1 MRLFAAG
8 MLSASEDAETAAE
21 AHARFFNDF
30 MRAGGQSWPTTPEPE
45 WIADHLPAIHDL
57 RAAIDWLFERPDLS
71 DIALE
76 LTSRTLYLFVRSGLM
91 ADCRRYAD
99 TAIAQLTDTTPPGV
113 AARLL
118 RCSAWSLHFMDR
130 PLSRA
135 RALQAAELA
144 QEAGDPL
151 ERGFALANAT
161 RHAVF
166 LGLYDEARSLVDEA
180 RQCMA
185 QAQSGKLGGQVELAG
200 GVLAMGLDDPIEAR
214 RCYLKALDHA
224 RSLSDRT
231 LECFALINLAEAE
244 FAGGDA
250 KRAIE
255 VARQALERPVSDDGG
270 GYGWLRITF
279 ATFLSVAGDLRSAR
293 EAGVRA
299 LAVAREVGGHQ
310 LRYCMQQWT
319 LLGAREGRAGD
330 AAALQGFVDAS
341 YRAAGQKRQR
351 AERMVYGATLA
362 ALREALGEDEL
373 DTVMAEGSSWRQDEA
388 LAFTLNRLVHV
399 SPGGPQL

>member
-1 MRLFAAG
+1 
-8 MLSASEDAETAAE
+8 
-21 AHARFFNDF
+21 
-30 MRAGGQSWPTTPEPE
+30 
-45 WIADHLPAIHDL
+45 
-57 RAAIDWLFERPDLS
+57 
-71 DIALE
+71 
-76 LTSRTLYLFVRSGLM
+76 
-91 ADCRRYAD
+91 
-99 TAIAQLTDTTPPGV
+99 
-113 AARLL
+113 
-118 RCSAWSLHFMDR
+118 
-130 PLSRA
+130 
-135 RALQAAELA
+135 
-144 QEAGDPL
+144 
-151 ERGFALANAT
+151 
-161 RHAVF
+161 
-166 LGLYDEARSLVDEA
+166 
-180 RQCMA
+180 
-185 QAQSGKLGGQVELAG
+185 
-200 GVLAMGLDDPIEAR
+200 
-214 RCYLKALDHA
+214 
-224 RSLSDRT
+224 
-231 LECFALINLAEAE
+231 
-244 FAGGDA
+244 
-250 KRAIE
+250 